1 MFLAERKT
9 NSKDSA
15 IAMTIVRNTAVQL
28 NFADGVHML
37 GNVKIEVQNKI
48 PMQFQQCTGGQLP
61 VNKCN
66 LCKNVELDCTK
77 LKERLGYQKYDPKY
91 FLKVCENCFHQLKM
105 KKINIQ

>member
-37 GNVKIEVQNKI
+37 GNVKIEV
-48 PMQFQQCTGGQLP
+48 
-61 VNKCN
+61 
-66 LCKNVELDCTK
+66 
-77 LKERLGYQKYDPKY
+77 
-91 FLKVCENCFHQLKM
+91 
-105 KKINIQ
+105 